1 MMSVD
6 GSYIINAFNMLR
18 PAISRQLSQGF
29 VNPFP
34 SLRWC
39 FLSFASSGTAPD
51 SAEDDIVAA
60 YRAAAAAELDILL
73 ELGGAFSRA
82 WFR

>member
-1 MMSVD
+1 MISAFMMLQ
-6 GSYIINAFNMLR
+6 A
-18 PAISRQLSQGF
+18 PISRQLSHGL
-29 VNPFP
+29 VKPLP

-39 FLSFASSGTAPD
+39 FLSFVSSGTAPD

-73 ELGGAFSRA
+73 DLRGGFGGVCFPRL
-82 WFR
+82 